1 MPSKEL
7 VAQEISAELRTAP
20 RGASLGIRVSVA
32 AIAIILACIDSAA
45 AQDWPTRPIRLVVGA
60 SAGGGTDISARLIAQ
75 PLAEILGQAVVVEN
89 RAGGAGAT
97 AAEAVAKS
105 PKDGYTAYMM
115 SNAHAISAVM
125 YKSLRYDPVN
135 DFQMVSMVAT
145 AGLVLVAAPAFPAS
159 DLAGVLAAVRASPG
173 KFNFGS
179 AGVGTTQHF
188 AGELMKQTAGLDITH
203 VPYRSTPAAVTG
215 LRAGEV
221 EFVFELVQTVQGQI
235 QMGELKAIA
244 VTSPKRNPML
254 ADVPTFTEA
263 GMPGYDV
270 TSWYGLAFPAGTAP
284 PIVHKTN
291 KAMQEL
297 LGRESVAKQILNLG
311 ALVRS
316 STPDELKTHIAG
328 EIAKWKVVREK
339 AGIEQ
344 L

>member
-1 MPSKEL
+1 MPSKGP
-7 VAQEISAELRTAP
+7 ATQEFEARPRTA
-20 RGASLGIRVSVA
+20 RAASLGIRVSVA
-32 AIAIILACIDSAA
+32 AIAIVGASITSAG

-89 RAGGAGAT
+89 RAGAAGTT

-115 SNAHAISAVM
+115 SNAHAISAAM
-125 YKSLRYDPVN
+125 YKALRYDPIN

-145 AGLVLVAAPAFPAS
+145 AGLVLVAAPDFPAS
-159 DLAGVLAAVRASPG
+159 DLAGVLAAVRANPG

-188 AGELMKQTAGLDITH
+188 AGELMKQTASLDITH

-215 LRAGEV
+215 LRAREV

-235 QMGELKAIA
+235 HVGELKAIA
-244 VTSPKRNPML
+244 VTSLKRNPML
-254 ADVPTFTEA
+254 SDVPTFAEA

-284 PIVHKTN
+284 AVVHKTN

-297 LGRESVAKQILNLG
+297 LGRESVAKQVLNLG
-311 ALVRS
+311 ALARS
-316 STPDELKTHIAG
+316 STPDELRAHIAG
-328 EIAKWKVVREK
+328 EIAKWKGVREK

>member
-1 MPSKEL
+1 MTRNEAMRANRFTRTTKACIAAL
-7 VAQEISAELRTAP
+7 VAAYLSAA
-20 RGASLGIRVSVA
+20 G
-32 AIAIILACIDSAA
+32 SAA
-45 AQDWPTRPIRLVVGA
+45 AQVYPTRPVTIVVPFA
-60 SAGGGTDISARLIAQ
+60 AGGGNDILARLLAQ
-75 PLAEILGQAVVVEN
+75 HMGQALGQQFVIEN
-89 RAGGAGAT
+89 RAGAAGTT

-188 AGELMKQTAGLDITH
+188 AGELMKQTAGLNITH

-215 LRAGEV
+215 LRTGEV

-270 TSWYGLAFPAGTAP
+270 TSWYGLAFAAGTAL

>member
-1 MPSKEL
+1 
-7 VAQEISAELRTAP
+7 
-20 RGASLGIRVSVA
+20 
-32 AIAIILACIDSAA
+32 
-45 AQDWPTRPIRLVVGA
+45 
-60 SAGGGTDISARLIAQ
+60 
-75 PLAEILGQAVVVEN
+75 
-89 RAGGAGAT
+89 
-97 AAEAVAKS
+97 
-105 PKDGYTAYMM
+105 
-115 SNAHAISAVM
+115 
-125 YKSLRYDPVN
+125 
-135 DFQMVSMVAT
+135 
-145 AGLVLVAAPAFPAS
+145 
-159 DLAGVLAAVRASPG
+159 
-173 KFNFGS
+173 
-179 AGVGTTQHF
+179 
-188 AGELMKQTAGLDITH
+188 
-203 VPYRSTPAAVTG
+203 VTG

-284 PIVHKTN
+284 VVVQKTN

-297 LGRESVAKQILNLG
+297 LGRASVAKQILNLG

>member
-1 MPSKEL
+1 MPSKGP
-7 VAQEISAELRTAP
+7 ATQEFEARPRTA
-20 RGASLGIRVSVA
+20 RAASLGIRVSVG
-32 AIAIILACIDSAA
+32 AIAIVGASITSAG

-89 RAGGAGAT
+89 RAGAAGTT
-97 AAEAVAKS
+97 AAEAVARS

-244 VTSPKRNPML
+244 VTSPKRACP
-254 ADVPTFTEA
+254 AT
-263 GMPGYDV
+263 
-270 TSWYGLAFPAGTAP
+270 TSQVGTGLPFRPVRRPRSCRRRIKRCRSCSAARASP
-284 PIVHKTN
+284 N
-291 KAMQEL
+291 
-297 LGRESVAKQILNLG
+297 
-311 ALVRS
+311 RS
-316 STPDELKTHIAG
+316 SI
-328 EIAKWKVVREK
+328 WVRWS
-339 AGIEQ
+339 
-344 L
+344 